1 MTHLY
6 LARHGETEE
15 NVAQILQG
23 LMPGHLTARG
33 REQAAELRDKLVAA
47 HTAFDV
53 MLTSDLQRALDTANI
68 INGGLHLPLSP
79 CPLLRERDWGS
90 FTGTPITIA
99 RSSQMPDDA
108 ESVQAMFERA
118 KRFINY
124 IYKVYHNQS
133 VLAIGHGLFNRTIQA
148 AFAHCEIRD
157 IPRMQNAECATSLST
172 TCQRSGT
179 VRHMTLFLP
188 TDLFHIIKT
197 KVSDLIKADL
207 KSNFD

>member
-33 REQAAELRDKLVAA
+33 REQAAELRDKLVAT

-118 KRFINY
+118 KRFITY

-157 IPRMQNAECATSLST
+157 IPRMQNAE
-172 TCQRSGT
+172 
-179 VRHMTLFLP
+179 VRHIAIDHLP
-188 TDLFHIIKT
+188 AQWNSSTHDAI
-197 KVSDLIKADL
+197 SAD
-207 KSNFD
+207 

>member
-68 INGGLHLPLSP
+68 INGGLHLPLTPMPLAPRARLGEFYRHSHHHSP
-79 CPLLRERDWGS
+79 QQPD
-90 FTGTPITIA
+90 A
-99 RSSQMPDDA
+99 RRCRK
-108 ESVQAMFERA
+108 RA
-118 KRFINY
+118 SH
-124 IYKVYHNQS
+124 V
-133 VLAIGHGLFNRTIQA
+133 
-148 AFAHCEIRD
+148 
-157 IPRMQNAECATSLST
+157 
-172 TCQRSGT
+172 
-179 VRHMTLFLP
+179 
-188 TDLFHIIKT
+188 
-197 KVSDLIKADL
+197 
-207 KSNFD
+207 

>member
-23 LMPGHLTARG
+23 LMPGHLTACG

-79 CPLLRERDWGS
+79 CPLLRERDWGG
-90 FTGTPITIA
+90 FTGKFIPSLKG
-99 RSSQMPDDA
+99 RPWPDDVETLDHMKQRA
-108 ESVQAMFERA
+108 QAFMAWLRDA
-118 KRFINY
+118 YPGKTVLAVGHGIMNKA
-124 IYKVYHNQS
+124 IQS
-133 VLAIGHGLFNRTIQA
+133 VYYDKPMN
-148 AFAHCEIRD
+148 EIEK
-157 IPRMQNAECATSLST
+157 MANAE
-172 TCQRSGT
+172 
-179 VRHMTLFLP
+179 VRKLTL
-188 TDLFHIIKT
+188 
-197 KVSDLIKADL
+197 
-207 KSNFD
+207 

>member
-15 NVAQILQG
+15 NVAKILQG

-68 INGGLHLPLSP
+68 ING
-79 CPLLRERDWGS
+79 ERDWGS

-118 KRFINY
+118 KRFITY

-157 IPRMQNAECATSLST
+157 IPRMQNAE
-172 TCQRSGT
+172 
-179 VRHMTLFLP
+179 VRHIAIDHLP
-188 TDLFHIIKT
+188 AQWNSSTQDAI
-197 KVSDLIKADL
+197 SAD
-207 KSNFD
+207 

>member
-68 INGGLHLPLSP
+68 INGRLHLPFSP

-90 FTGTPITIA
+90 LTGTPITIA

-118 KRFINY
+118 KRFITY

-148 AFAHCEIRD
+148 AFANCEIRD
-157 IPRMQNAECATSLST
+157 IPRMQNAE
-172 TCQRSGT
+172 
-179 VRHMTLFLP
+179 VRHIAIDHLP
-188 TDLFHIIKT
+188 AQWNSSTQDAI
-197 KVSDLIKADL
+197 SAD
-207 KSNFD
+207 